1 MYIPSVL
8 APLLPRHS
16 LCHDRYWCHGSGRG
30 WRTRDCCCIK
40 VGAAGECMHEPRRG
54 WFPTSLVDRARVV
67 PHGPR
72 SYAVLVENAAARAK
86 RE

>member
-8 APLLPRHS
+8 APLLPRHC

-30 WRTRDCCCIK
+30 A
-40 VGAAGECMHEPRRG
+40 AAGECMHEPWRG
-54 WFPTSLVDRARVV
+54 WFPASLVDRARVV